1 MDWLKELRIEK
12 QLTHDDVAEQAGMT
26 RAYYSMIENGVR
38 TPSPSYA
45 IRLGEI
51 LGFNW
56 TRFYTDPEKPALET
70 AEV

>member
-1 MDWLKELRIEK
+1 MDWLKKLRIEK
-12 QLTHDDVAEQAGMT
+12 KLTHDEVAVLAGMT

-56 TRFYTDPEKPALET
+56 TRFYADSET
-70 AEV
+70 SEVIAEA